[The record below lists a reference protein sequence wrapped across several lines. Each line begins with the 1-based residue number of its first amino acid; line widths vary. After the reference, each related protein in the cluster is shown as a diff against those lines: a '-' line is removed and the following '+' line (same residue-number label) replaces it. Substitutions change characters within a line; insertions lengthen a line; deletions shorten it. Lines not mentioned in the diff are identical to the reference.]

1 MWAVPSEQ
9 QASLQQ
15 AGGGKSRGR
24 GQMVA
29 QSRVRNTCGPPTED
43 SLHAPE
49 KPKGPGIPTE
59 QVGAV
64 AGEGKDSFF
73 DLIFIL
79 HW

>member
-1 MWAVPSEQ
+1 MGCTFRT
-9 QASLQQ
+9 
-15 AGGGKSRGR
+15 AGLIAAGWRGKSRGR

-64 AGEGKDSFF
+64 AGEGNDSFF

>member
-1 MWAVPSEQ
+1 
-9 QASLQQ
+9 
-15 AGGGKSRGR
+15 
-24 GQMVA
+24 MVA